1 MTITAWLLSGLL
13 LLTASL
19 IGLWLVPTKQREQ
32 RPLPFPKMESP
43 QHPRALPP
51 ARVSRH
57 RAEDMDSMT
66 VNLNEQVKRFR
77 SGS

>member
-13 LLTASL
+13 LLTVIL
-19 IGLWLVPTKQREQ
+19 VGLMLVPARQREQ
-32 RPLPFPKMESP
+32 RPLPFPDMQGP

-57 RAEDMDSMT
+57 RAEDRDSET
-66 VNLNEQVKRFR
+66 INLADQVERFR
-77 SGS
+77 ITD